1 VSISVINKGARSF
14 KTLKTAV
21 IYLGVTVFCVVFD
34 RVYALFGHG
43 VESNAMLFM
52 FLYPLLG
59 GFVPFLLLWL
69 LYKNIEKNLFY
80 RASLNIYHSG
90 IALLT
95 VGSVLDGIVEIA
107 GASSVYIPYFSY
119 FGIAFLLVGIAL
131 YLAGVIMELKKP
143 KA

>member
-1 VSISVINKGARSF
+1 MSISDINKGARSF
-14 KTLKTAV
+14 KTLKTAIV
-21 IYLGVTVFCVVFD
+21 YLGVSVFCVVFD
-34 RVYALFGHG
+34 RIYWIFGHG
-43 VESNAMLFM
+43 VESYSMLLM

-59 GFVPFLLLWL
+59 GFVPFMLLWL
-69 LYKNIEKNLFY
+69 LYKNVEKNPFY

-119 FGIAFLLVGIAL
+119 FGIAFLLVGTAL
-131 YLAGVIMELKKP
+131 YLAGLIIQLKKP

>member
-1 VSISVINKGARSF
+1 MSISVINKGARSF